1 MSSEQKKFAP
11 ELMGGASLLDRIR
24 NALSSILDIGKS
36 ARIRLSRI
44 TKPDYD
50 VIKEILDN
58 RDSILGHRFV
68 AKEQKRAPPRDINMD
83 KVNKVIE
90 ELKNV
95 PNPVKPDTPDPKSK
109 EGDPNLIVYE
119 PPVQVDTTVPVEG
132 PVKKGE
138 IKPDVDVDTDVPV
151 QEEVK
156 ESTGAVDENVTDG
169 HEDGVSVTMSE
180 SVKDDA
186 KEFDDVHSLE
196 LIDNVLSIEGHDKTL
211 EQTSLF
217 AYGTEAE
224 SSPKFPECTHSS
236 RQTKLN
242 VEIVATGT
250 KVEDVKKPWYTD
262 EILIGYGVRAAT
274 DDCIETIIP
283 LMEQFDEPVI
293 EDEVIDE
300 VDVEFM
306 DAVVKDMTDHAV
318 NSVVA
323 RIAEAAKVAES
334 ISSEIEEPMVAE
346 SEAVA
351 SVDSEDVIQVAVET
365 DVPAE
370 HIVDN
375 GDVVSQIVEAAK
387 VAESISSEVEEPM
400 VAESEA
406 VASVDS
412 EDVVQVAVETD
423 VPAEH
428 IADNGDVVSQIV
440 EAAKVAESI
449 SSEIDEPEVSE
460 AHVESTERK
469 GGVAVSFRFGSG
481 AASGSSVGIRFRFGT
496 ASQ

>member
-95 PNPVKPDTPDPKSK
+95 PNPVKPDTPDPDDSKSK
-109 EGDPNLIVYE
+109 DGDQNLIVDE
-119 PPVQVDTTVPVEG
+119 HPVQVDTTVPVEEH
-132 PVKKGE
+132 VKKGE
-138 IKPDVDVDTDVPV
+138 IEPDVDVDTDVPV

-156 ESTGAVDENVTDG
+156 ESTDAVDENVTDG
-169 HEDGVSVTMSE
+169 HDDGVSVTMSE

-293 EDEVIDE
+293 EDEVIDD

-351 SVDSEDVIQVAVET
+351 SVDSEDVVQVAVET

-370 HIVDN
+370 HIV
-375 GDVVSQIVEAAK
+375 
-387 VAESISSEVEEPM
+387 
-400 VAESEA
+400 
-406 VASVDS
+406 
-412 EDVVQVAVETD
+412 
-423 VPAEH
+423 
-428 IADNGDVVSQIV
+428 DNGDVVSQIV

>member
-95 PNPVKPDTPDPKSK
+95 PNPVEPDTPDPKSK

-196 LIDNVLSIEGHDKTL
+196 LIDNVLSIDVPLRIWNGSGE
-211 EQTSLF
+211 
-217 AYGTEAE
+217 
-224 SSPKFPECTHSS
+224 FP
-236 RQTKLN
+236 Q
-242 VEIVATGT
+242 
-250 KVEDVKKPWYTD
+250 
-262 EILIGYGVRAAT
+262 
-274 DDCIETIIP
+274 IP
-283 LMEQFDEPVI
+283 RMYPFL
-293 EDEVIDE
+293 
-300 VDVEFM
+300 
-306 DAVVKDMTDHAV
+306 
-318 NSVVA
+318 
-323 RIAEAAKVAES
+323 
-334 ISSEIEEPMVAE
+334 
-346 SEAVA
+346 
-351 SVDSEDVIQVAVET
+351 ET
-365 DVPAE
+365 DQTQC
-370 HIVDN
+370 
-375 GDVVSQIVEAAK
+375 GDCRDRYQGRGCQETVVYGRDPHRIWCPCSY
-387 VAESISSEVEEPM
+387 
-400 VAESEA
+400 
-406 VASVDS
+406 
-412 EDVVQVAVETD
+412 
-423 VPAEH
+423 
-428 IADNGDVVSQIV
+428 
-440 EAAKVAESI
+440 
-449 SSEIDEPEVSE
+449 
-460 AHVESTERK
+460 R
-469 GGVAVSFRFGSG
+469 
-481 AASGSSVGIRFRFGT
+481 
-496 ASQ
+496 